1 MITKLVSN
9 TVPEKG
15 GHEAQGEQ
23 PVSDAEV
30 AEPSAANPETPAADL
45 TATGSTKMSQAI
57 DIYRRMTRKK
67 GTTRRDIIEVFI
79 EKVGL
84 TKAGAATYYQMIKKS
99 RRQD

>member
-1 MITKLVSN
+1 MDQLFKAVLINAVS
-9 TVPEKG
+9 
-15 GHEAQGEQ
+15 
-23 PVSDAEV
+23 S
-30 AEPSAANPETPAADL
+30 PETAQRHFKETPMFLDL
-45 TATGSTKMSQAI
+45 GGYLRTFKV
-57 DIYRRMTRKK
+57 RVK

>member
-1 MITKLVSN
+1 MFPKIF
-9 TVPEKG
+9 G
-15 GHEAQGEQ
+15 GAGDEA
-23 PVSDAEV
+23 PPLSSSDANPSSAEQSQEV
-30 AEPSAANPETPAADL
+30 TTGAEIAAEASPGP
-45 TATGSTKMSQAI
+45 TKMSQAI

-67 GTTRRDIIEVFI
+67 GTARREVIEVFI